1 MKYSKDSTECLGY
14 LISIKDLL
22 GISWILKVDFVRP
35 GTSELEKC
43 LWVARVE
50 EKYVQWNKYLLP
62 EERVRAETH

>member
-43 LWVARVE
+43 L
-50 EKYVQWNKYLLP
+50 
-62 EERVRAETH
+62 